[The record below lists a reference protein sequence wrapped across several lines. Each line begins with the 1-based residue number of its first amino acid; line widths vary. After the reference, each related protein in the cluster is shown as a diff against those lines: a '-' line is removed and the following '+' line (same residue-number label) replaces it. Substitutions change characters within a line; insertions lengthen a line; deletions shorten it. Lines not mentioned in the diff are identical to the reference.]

1 MWAMCWV
8 IEGLAALLENQTYTN
23 SNALSPILGYAF
35 TMSLTFFQHLR
46 LWLYSGVMYLLSPFT
61 VVHLIMRGLRQRVYF
76 QRWSER
82 FAMYKSPQLAQCIWL
97 HAVSVG
103 EVNASSVLVKRLL
116 ERYPNLPLLLTTT
129 TPTGSDRVKVLFGNT
144 VHHVYLPYDT
154 PGAVNHF
161 LDYHQPKIALIMETE
176 IWPNLFVEIG
186 RRKIPLLIIN
196 ARLSERSLRGYRVIA
211 SLLKIAFTSITQVL
225 AQSEL
230 DLQRYQQLG
239 ISPAQGHVSGNLK
252 FDIELAS
259 SFEAQAVEWRKTW
272 GDRPVWIAASTH
284 QEEEALVIAAHHRV
298 RKTIPKAL
306 LCWAPRHPERFDAVQ
321 SMLQDQ
327 KNWRIKDRR
336 SHQQPDADTD
346 VFVINTLGELLGFY
360 ACADIAFVGGSLQP
374 VGGHNLLEPAAM
386 GVPSIIGPHT
396 FNFLDISK
404 LLVDA
409 GAAIRIQNG
418 EELAD
423 CVIEHLQSPAQTK
436 QKGLA
441 GKLRIEKERGA
452 LSKTLEVIDNALQ
465 GGI

>member
-1 MWAMCWV
+1 
-8 IEGLAALLENQTYTN
+8 
-23 SNALSPILGYAF
+23 
-35 TMSLTFFQHLR
+35 
-46 LWLYSGVMYLLSPFT
+46 MYLLSPFT

-82 FAMYKSPQLAQCIWL
+82 FAMYQSPQLAQCIWL

-103 EVNASSVLVKRLL
+103 EVNASSVLVKRLQVL
-116 ERYPNLPLLLTTT
+116 YPNLPLLLTTT
-129 TPTGSDRVKVLFGNT
+129 TPTGSDRVKVLFGSS

-196 ARLSERSLRGYRVIA
+196 ARLSERSLRGYRVVA
-211 SLLKIAFTSITQVL
+211 SLFKIAFKSITQVL

-230 DLQRYQQLG
+230 DLQRYQNLG
-239 ISPAQGHVSGNLK
+239 ITPAQGQVSGNLK
-252 FDIELAS
+252 FDIEIETAS
-259 SFEAQAVEWRKTW
+259 PLEEQAVQWRKTW
-272 GDRPVWIAASTH
+272 GNRPVWIAASTH
-284 QEEEALVIAAHHRV
+284 QDEEALVIAAHHRI
-298 RKTIPKAL
+298 RNAIPNAL

-321 SMLQDQ
+321 SLLQAQ
-327 KNWRIKDRR
+327 KNWRIKNRR
-336 SHQQPDADTD
+336 NHQQPDADTD
-346 VFVINTLGELLGFY
+346 VFVINTLGELMGFY

-374 VGGHNLLEPAAM
+374 IGGHNLLEPAAV

-396 FNFLDISK
+396 FNFLDIST
-404 LLVDA
+404 LLIEV
-409 GAAIRIQNG
+409 GAATRIQNG
-418 EELAD
+418 NELAD
-423 CVIEHLQSPAQTK
+423 CVIQHLQNPVQTK

-452 LSKTLEVIDNALQ
+452 LSKTLKVIDAALQ
-465 GGI
+465 SKK